1 MASKSKKDFSNV
13 AAARVLGVAED
24 AIAPE
29 VIEADDAQE
38 NMSEPKKRKP
48 RRTYNAQE
56 AHEYRDM
63 LKTQGRKGASAKR
76 INLAFTDTNYNYVST
91 MARVRGETLTEFIN
105 LVIAESM
112 ARNAETYLKAIEFR
126 NSITGSGKL

>member
-29 VIEADDAQE
+29 VIEADYVQE
-38 NMSEPKKRKP
+38 NMSESKKRKP

-63 LKTQGRKGASAKR
+63 LKTQGRKGAGAKR

>member
-63 LKTQGRKGASAKR
+63 LKTQGRKGAGAKR